1 MPTGRGHG
9 DAAGRRG
16 RATRTANGGT
26 RRQRRGPPKVQWGF
40 GARKPPPLHCAAAS
54 VRLVPITSVS
64 VQNAGMVG
72 RAVTPGMV
80 AVLPVSELVSGGS
93 ETGSAL
99 SSLLSSSAS
108 FSGYVPL
115 PAPPASPECAQTTVQ
130 DAASEG
136 LSCAAEAMPLALS
149 AADGR
154 QWLVATARE
163 RAIETPQKRSLRRY
177 ADLYADTRPRG
188 WSRRSDTNQPSPVVA
203 PELEEPSLSMELLQ
217 PDTVQLS
224 TAAVLSE
231 PLPEPESA
239 VSPQAAGSASPSP
252 ESAVSPQ
259 AAGSASPSPESA
271 HVGSSSRFPPRAGKL
286 WKLVQA
292 KHMKVR
298 RMGSRDLEEVARSWV
313 DAERGKA
320 ATSIQ
325 SHVRGRQERAKIVQ
339 AQERLLNTVIGLQR
353 LHRAYKNCGPPPAM
367 LWTATLAMLAA
378 KEREEARP
386 EEADKATEEQLIDD
400 QVQEQ
405 EGHEQDVAEASVQAF
420 EVSRITPSD
429 RVREFLAIPPRQT
442 SDAEVAA
449 VVAALKAAKVTPS
462 AWVGELQEMASQ
474 TIEDSNVLEDFFL
487 PACVKKLQRQVEPM
501 RAKEE

>member
-1 MPTGRGHG
+1 
-9 DAAGRRG
+9 
-16 RATRTANGGT
+16 
-26 RRQRRGPPKVQWGF
+26 
-40 GARKPPPLHCAAAS
+40 

-64 VQNAGMVG
+64 VQNAGTVG

-188 WSRRSDTNQPSPVVA
+188 WSRRSDTNPPSPVVA

-231 PLPEPESA
+231 PLPE
-239 VSPQAAGSASPSP
+239 P

-405 EGHEQDVAEASVQAF
+405 EGHEQDVAQASVQAF

-487 PACVKKLQRQVEPM
+487 PACVKKLQQQVEPM